1 MLAGFSRAEIPV
13 TLPFLFLT
21 LRMIDELCL
30 PKFSISKNYRLEDIL
45 PELGIKE
52 VFSTQADLSGI
63 SGGKD
68 VRVSRVRQE
77 TESFTMGPK
86 CRQ

>member
-1 MLAGFSRAEIPV
+1 M
-13 TLPFLFLT
+13 TLSFLVFI
-21 LRMIDELCL
+21 LRMLDELSL
-30 PKFSISKNYRLEDIL
+30 PKFSLSQDYNLNDIL